1 MSTARATD
9 QADFD
14 LERFIDM
21 FDEAMTSQDP
31 RVTDALR
38 SLMMMVILTR
48 PDVNEGHGR
57 NSGPLRRLFE
67 DVHHLNRRMY
77 DLEDAMRRVTPPQEE
92 RAYQE
97 EAIKQKIAMQSIAQ
111 HVDPDLINTLKLK
124 ARGLYHK

>member
-14 LERFIDM
+14 LERFINM

-48 PDVNEGHGR
+48 PDVREGHGR

-77 DLEDAMRRVTPPQEE
+77 DLEDAVRRETPPQEE

-97 EAIKQKIAMQSIAQ
+97 EALKQKIAMQSIAQ
-111 HVDPDLINTLKLK
+111 HVDPDLINTLKIRAK
-124 ARGLYHK
+124 GLYQK